1 MSQTLMTGIQK
12 IILHTL
18 TVVGEYEPAQYFFLV
33 LLLPKLQ
40 TPTVHLKNPPRRQ
53 KLLRCLDAVT
63 RAARALLCGRHTDRG
78 CGQSTVM
85 TGGLDPLFAFALGN
99 TKIPGLCAPLGCYTT
114 GTTSN
119 ASRSTLKMNSCTT
132 MGKMKSQPF
141 N

>member
-1 MSQTLMTGIQK
+1 MTGIQK

-18 TVVGEYEPAQYFFLV
+18 TVVGEYEPAQFFFLV

-99 TKIPGLCAPLGCYTT
+99 TKCSARLLHHRNYFQRQPEHVEDEFMHHNGKNEITT
-114 GTTSN
+114 
-119 ASRSTLKMNSCTT
+119 L
-132 MGKMKSQPF
+132 
-141 N
+141 